1 MRDQIKVIGFATAVC
16 LVCSILLAFIASAL
30 KERQEANKSN
40 DIKMKVLSV
49 FGEEVKD
56 KKGRL
61 VISSDELQ
69 KLFETKI
76 SGIVLDGHSSIVTN
90 IVVDK
95 IESEDMNDRDKVT
108 GLKKYYPLYKY
119 ADSDTGSARYA
130 IHVSGKGLWS
140 TIKGYM
146 ALETDLDHIAG
157 LIFYEHQ
164 ETPGLGGE
172 IEKDYFLTR
181 FTGKRMCRDGK
192 PVNFRILKA
201 GADVYDDTAVDGIS
215 GATMTC
221 NGVSEFLNRDYEV
234 YNRYFEKKGLRN

>member
-1 MRDQIKVIGFATAVC
+1 MRDQLKVIGFATAVC
-16 LVCSILLAFIASAL
+16 LVCSVLLAFIASAL

-49 FGEEVKD
+49 FGEEVTD
-56 KKGRL
+56 NKGRL
-61 VISSDELQ
+61 KITSDELQ
-69 KLFETKI
+69 EQFKAKI
-76 SGIVLDGHSSIVTN
+76 SGIVLDGHGNIVTN
-90 IVVDK
+90 ILVDK
-95 IESEDMNDRDKVT
+95 IESEDMNNRDKET

-119 ADSDTGSARYA
+119 TDSDSGSIRYA

-146 ALETDLDHIAG
+146 ALEPDLDCIAG

-201 GADVYDDTAVDGIS
+201 GAGVSDDAAVDGIS

-221 NGVSEFLNRDYEV
+221 RGVSEFLNSDYEV